1 MRILIAEDDRKMAR
15 ILARGLRDA
24 GHAVDLVGDGE
35 EALLRARAGPYDAL
49 VLDLMLPGRDGLSV
63 CRALREGGSE
73 LPVLMLTARDAVR
86 DRVIGLDAGGDDY
99 LVKPFAFEELLARLR
114 SLSRRGGPTRGPEL
128 RHGELVLDPARRR
141 VTLAEVP
148 VELTPR
154 EFALLEVFLQ
164 HEGELITR
172 TLLYERVWDEHY
184 DGLSNLIDVYVG
196 RLRRK
201 LSRPGLP
208 WPLRTVRGAGYVLD
222 PPPG

>member
-24 GHAVDLVGDGE
+24 GHAVDLVSDGE

-99 LVKPFAFEELLARLR
+99 LVKPFA
-114 SLSRRGGPTRGPEL
+114 
-128 RHGELVLDPARRR
+128 
-141 VTLAEVP
+141 
-148 VELTPR
+148 
-154 EFALLEVFLQ
+154 
-164 HEGELITR
+164 
-172 TLLYERVWDEHY
+172 
-184 DGLSNLIDVYVG
+184 
-196 RLRRK
+196 
-201 LSRPGLP
+201 
-208 WPLRTVRGAGYVLD
+208 
-222 PPPG
+222 